1 MFEELVGITPKK
13 YRDKYYK
20 SIWVNRAAGG
30 SEKLPPGCCSGLCVE
45 YHRDLVYRIGRQCLD
60 FCAGDPKD
68 ALRHGQCCAVQCCTV
83 HTVVFLFDAISVFYA
98 YPQRAPRKGQ
108 RDRHAAAAEL
118 RLFAGQG
125 Q

>member
-1 MFEELVGITPKK
+1 M
-13 YRDKYYK
+13 
-20 SIWVNRAAGG
+20 
-30 SEKLPPGCCSGLCVE
+30 E

-98 YPQRAPRKGQ
+98 YPQLSLIHISMTVDGKPVSGNI
-108 RDRHAAAAEL
+108 L
-118 RLFAGQG
+118 SPVPAGSTVEVKIVMG
-125 Q
+125 